1 MKMGDVNEVFQR
13 RGAEGVTALKREA
26 TPYRP
31 RRAPRNLEEPSADT
45 DTPPPSTRG
54 VASIAVRHPEYLV
67 NDAVT
72 DALRDDVELYQRAG
86 ALVRVVHAGTSPLVE
101 RQVGAPRIERI
112 EAPTLRDRISRRADF
127 FRKQK
132 PKKGQSV
139 GDWAACAVPKD
150 AVAAVLARGSWPCR
164 YLEGVVAEPVIR
176 PNGSVLAVPGY
187 DPSTAL
193 LLSEHGIDPVPDQ
206 PTREEVQA
214 AVRALVEVVADF
226 PLEGP
231 EHVSAWVALVLT
243 AFARFAIVGPT
254 PLFLIEANTRGA
266 GKSLLADTASVLTTG
281 RKAAR
286 TTFPGIEHESEFRK
300 VVTATALAGDRMVL
314 LDNVA
319 TKLGGTALDSMLTG
333 TTWRDRVLGRSEMT
347 PDLPLTTI
355 WVATANNCTLSDD
368 TTRRVLPIRLE
379 SPLEHPEERVEFSI
393 ADIKGYV
400 LRERPRLAAAAL
412 TVLRGYF
419 AAGRPQSG
427 LTPWGSYEGWCA
439 VVREAIVFAGLP
451 DPCRTREGISAST
464 TEAESLHALVHGLQ
478 EFVKSD
484 PSTVASNGWFK
495 AAHLVERL
503 KKTTDPLTAGPSR
516 DRFESGDDERS
527 GAAEEAPFALL
538 REGLDALLD
547 GKRLDAGS
555 VGRLLRDHRNRRI
568 DGLTIRRENATTAV
582 TRWTIRHDHNGEKP

>member
-1 MKMGDVNEVFQR
+1 MKMSDVNDVF
-13 RGAEGVTALKREA
+13 RGGGPERVLALKA
-26 TPYRP
+26 
-31 RRAPRNLEEPSADT
+31 RAKRYKKPEPEVREEPQADSSP
-45 DTPPPSTRG
+45 PPPSTRG
-54 VASIAVRHPEYLV
+54 ARSIAVRHPEYLV

-72 DALRDDVELYQRAG
+72 EALRDDTELYQRAG
-86 ALVRVVHAGTSPLVE
+86 SLVRVVHAGKSPLVE

-127 FRKQK
+127 FRKEK

-150 AVAAVLARGSWPCR
+150 TVAAVLARGSWPCR

-176 PNGSVLAVPGY
+176 PDGSVLAQPGY
-187 DPSTAL
+187 DSSTGL
-193 LLSEHGIDPVPDQ
+193 LLTEHGIDAVPEQ

-214 AVRALVEVVADF
+214 AVRTLVEVVADF
-226 PLEGP
+226 PFEGP
-231 EHVSAWVALVLT
+231 EHVAAWVALVLT

-266 GKSLLADTASVLTTG
+266 GKSLLADTAAILTTG

-286 TTFPGIEHESEFRK
+286 TTFPGIEHEAEFRK

-333 TTWRDRVLGRSEMT
+333 TTWRDRILGRSEMT

-379 SPLEHPEERVEFSI
+379 SPLEHPEERVEFNI
-393 ADIKGYV
+393 ADIRGHV

-419 AAGRPQSG
+419 AAGSPQSG
-427 LTPWGSYEGWCA
+427 LTPWGSYEGWSA
-439 VVREAIVFAGLP
+439 VVREAIVFAGMP
-451 DPCRTREGISAST
+451 DPCKTREDIVAAST
-464 TEAESLHALVHGLQ
+464 EVEALHALVHGLR
-478 EFVKSD
+478 EFIKDD
-484 PSTVASNGWFK
+484 PSTSAKGGWFK
-495 AAHLVERL
+495 ASHVVERL
-503 KKTTDPLTAGPSR
+503 KKTADPFMAGPSR
-516 DRFESGDDERS
+516 DRFGSDDDRLE
-527 GAAEEAPFALL
+527 AAEAAPFALL
-538 REGLDALLD
+538 REGLEALLD
-547 GKRLDAGS
+547 GRPMTARN
-555 VGRLLRDHRNRRI
+555 VGDVIAKFKNRRV
-568 DGLTIRRENATTAV
+568 DGLAIRRKEANIS
-582 TRWTIRHDHNGEKP
+582 RSDWTVREDSHEKKR